1 MNLQLWNETPS
12 LPRFEDAALMGSSG
26 PNMTNTIFRNTDAWQ
41 PLPILKFSKIGCN
54 LGDNYPASVPAMTL
68 HFPNQS
74 RSFDE
79 AKGCIRFIGHDDVF
93 EVVFRLDIDALIK
106 IDANLVQNEQGYIT
120 VFDLARSAIERVA
133 RRTYIRRKDR
143 VVLLTASDI
152 H

>member
-1 MNLQLWNETPS
+1 MSP
-12 LPRFEDAALMGSSG
+12 LP
-26 PNMTNTIFRNTDAWQ
+26 NTIFRNTDAWQ

-93 EVVFRLDIDALIK
+93 EVVFRLEGTSNNTALTQSGLI
-106 IDANLVQNEQGYIT
+106 
-120 VFDLARSAIERVA
+120 LAGHEA
-133 RRTYIRRKDR
+133 
-143 VVLLTASDI
+143 L
-152 H
+152 